1 MVTPFDQAPEKAK
14 PNATKALIVDDDES
28 LRQVASLLLE
38 AIGFDVI
45 VAVDG
50 EDAIR
55 QFKTHGDEF
64 ALVLMDIHMPRLGG
78 LDAIKL
84 IHAINPSMTVI
95 LSSGEWEYS
104 PERLSSSNAS
114 AFLRKPYTFG
124 ELRLTVQG
132 LLPRHNC
139 EQLQPSGSR

>member
-1 MVTPFDQAPEKAK
+1 LVTPFDQAPEKAK
-14 PNATKALIVDDDES
+14 PNATTALVVDDDES

-55 QFKTHGDEF
+55 QFKKHGDEVV
-64 ALVLMDIHMPRLGG
+64 LVLMDIHMPRLGG

-84 IHAINPSMTVI
+84 IHAINPSMQVI
-95 LSSGEWEYS
+95 LCSGEWESS
-104 PERLSSSNAS
+104 PERLASTNAS
-114 AFLRKPYTFG
+114 AVLSKPYTFG
-124 ELRLTVQG
+124 ELRLTVQR
-132 LLPRHNC
+132 LLPKHNLA
-139 EQLQPSGSR
+139 QLQMSGSR